1 MPYRFFPEQLVELTS
16 RLLSLLVIA
25 FNLALFP
32 ILLEQ
37 SQKVEDLAIGGDV
50 DDAVG
55 RRLPY
60 EILSVKIVRIVLGKF
75 LLHVLHKL
83 NEFIEGYVFNILV
96 HTFTLS
102 YLRE

>member
-1 MPYRFFPEQLVELTS
+1 MPYCFLSKQLVELAS
-16 RLLSLLVIA
+16 RLLGLLIIT

-37 SQKVEDLAIGGDV
+37 SQKVKDLAIGGDV

-60 EILSVKIVRIVLGKF
+60 KVLSV
-75 LLHVLHKL
+75 
-83 NEFIEGYVFNILV
+83 
-96 HTFTLS
+96 
-102 YLRE
+102 